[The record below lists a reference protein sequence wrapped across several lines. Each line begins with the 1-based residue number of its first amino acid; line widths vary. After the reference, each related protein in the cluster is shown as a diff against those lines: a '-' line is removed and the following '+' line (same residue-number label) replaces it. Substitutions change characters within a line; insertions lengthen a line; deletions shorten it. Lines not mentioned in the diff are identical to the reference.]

1 MLAKCFDRRVL
12 IGLAA
17 VAAGVLILDRSVAF
31 RYLPLL
37 ICLACPL
44 SMLLMMRPRS
54 AGLSQAGQMPIV
66 RNDWQGGGGS
76 GPSSVDEVTRL
87 RAEVDQLRAERE
99 GRPSPGTEQ
108 AEYGV
113 SPTPESR
120 T

>member
-17 VAAGVLILDRSVAF
+17 LAAGVLILDRSVAF
-31 RYLPLL
+31 RYLPFL

-44 SMLLMMRPRS
+44 SMMLMMRPRS
-54 AGLSQAGQMPIV
+54 AGLSQGGQMPIGG
-66 RNDWQGGGGS
+66 NDWQGGGA
-76 GPSSVDEVTRL
+76 GPSGVDEVTRL
-87 RAEVDQLRAERE
+87 RAEVDQLRAERDE
-99 GRPSPGTEQ
+99 RFSSGTER